1 MNETTLAFFFM
12 PFDIF
17 ILPGLILGI
26 YAQMKLMN
34 VYRRYIREPAS
45 RGLSGAEAAR
55 SILDAAGLADVSVR
69 PIPGA
74 LTDHY
79 DPTRRTLFLSQ
90 DNFYGRSL
98 AALGV
103 AAHEA
108 GHALQHQA
116 AYAPLQLRMAL
127 VPATALALSSNRLV
141 VGAAGNVLVVCMVPF
156 FFQGMGIT
164 SHMMKKMRFGPGMR
178 FAVYA
183 LIIGMFGIMIVPA
196 QAALG
201 VLDIWLDFRKQKK
214 PGARHKPCSLFY
226 AAPPVRIF
234 IVSFFL

>member
-98 AALGV
+98 AAL
-103 AAHEA
+103 A

-127 VPATALALSSNRLV
+127 VPATALATKAAFLILFGGMALMMIGFLHPVVFAKLLPWAIGAYGVVALFQLITLPVEYDASRRAKRRLLALGLIDPAEAGAELLRLV
-141 VGAAGNVLVVCMVPF
+141 ML
-156 FFQGMGIT
+156 
-164 SHMMKKMRFGPGMR
+164 
-178 FAVYA
+178 
-183 LIIGMFGIMIVPA
+183 A
-196 QAALG
+196 QFLG
-201 VLDIWLDFRKQKK
+201 GDD
-214 PGARHKPCSLFY
+214 A
-226 AAPPVRIF
+226 
-234 IVSFFL
+234 